1 MKRFVAALFML
12 SGLMVAGGANAG
24 TVAVNFAQV
33 GSDVVVTAAGS
44 LSSIPSGNS
53 GFLVGQVVTGAGYVA
68 FADPAPGRSYFRG
81 VPCSVSP
88 TSSFGTSG
96 IINATSFSG
105 NQFALLAS
113 GGPNRSLYL
122 PPDFQGG
129 SINSTI
135 TLGNRQLSSLGITPG
150 GVTYTCGADTIT
162 VGVPTPAPTVS
173 SVSPTFGSTAG
184 GTSITITGNNLTGA
198 TGITVGGTA
207 CTAFNVA
214 SATSATCTTPSGT
227 AGTAS
232 VVVTTGGGSN
242 AANTLFTY
250 TAPTP
255 TPTPTPSPNP
265 IPTLSEWAQ
274 ISMMFLMIL
283 TAGWCGRRLKQR

>member
-1 MKRFVAALFML
+1 MNRFVAALFML

-24 TVAVNFAQV
+24 TVAVTFAQV

-44 LSSIPSGNS
+44 LSSIPSGS
-53 GFLVGQVVTGAGYVA
+53 IGFLAGQVVPGAGYVA
-68 FADPAPGRSYFRG
+68 FADPAPGRSIFRP

-88 TSSFGTSG
+88 TSSFGTGG

-105 NQFALLAS
+105 NQLALLAN

-162 VGVPTPAPTVS
+162 VGVPIPAPTAS

-184 GTSITITGNNLTGA
+184 GTLVTITGTNLTGA
-198 TGITVGGTA
+198 IGITVGGAA
-207 CTAFNVA
+207 CTSVIVV

-227 AGTAS
+227 AGPAI
-232 VVVTTGGGSN
+232 VVVTTGGGSS
-242 AANTLFTY
+242 AANLLFTY
-250 TAPTP
+250 ID
-255 TPTPTPSPNP
+255 PTPSPTPSPAP
-265 IPTLSEWAQ
+265 IPTLSEWAE
-274 ISMMFLMIL
+274 IMMMFLMIL
-283 TAGWCGRRLKQR
+283 TVGWYGRRLKQR